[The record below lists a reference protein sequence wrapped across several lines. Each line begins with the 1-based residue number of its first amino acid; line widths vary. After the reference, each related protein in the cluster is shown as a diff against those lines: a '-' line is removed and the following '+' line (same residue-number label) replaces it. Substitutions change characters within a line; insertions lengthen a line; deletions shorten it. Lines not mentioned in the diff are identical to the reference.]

1 MKTGHCIICHRDG
14 VDLSDEHVIPD
25 AIGGYYHIYNVCK
38 KCNSN
43 LGDHVDIHL
52 LKQWM
57 IIGARNNK
65 RLVGKTN
72 KLPNPLVGDGIIEDN
87 GTKVR
92 MEEEKTG
99 TIVPHILPKSPDISQ
114 DGKSFTI
121 IVDKMKN

>member
-65 RLVGKTN
+65 RLVGKPIN
-72 KLPNPLVGDGIIEDN
+72 FRIHWLE
-87 GTKVR
+87 
-92 MEEEKTG
+92 MELLK
-99 TIVPHILPKSPDISQ
+99 IMAPK
-114 DGKSFTI
+114 
-121 IVDKMKN
+121 